1 MRKKYPNNN
10 IFMAQI
16 KFIAPVDTIK
26 GKLQNRDKTIFR
38 RKRIFDAEGHVIG
51 ELAQEAYV
59 VHNPRDWKKN
69 PPKGAEK
76 QRIDNWSNA
85 CKQASEIRK
94 NPDLLAQW
102 KQRWEAQLKQGE
114 ADAPIDP
121 TTRKPKIYIHFDC
134 FVRAAIFRSL
144 KQ

>member
-1 MRKKYPNNN
+1 
-10 IFMAQI
+10 MAQI

-76 QRIDNWSNA
+76 QRIDNWSSA

-102 KQRWEAQLKQGE
+102 KRRWEAQLKQGE

-121 TTRKPKIYIHFDC
+121 TTRKPKIYIRFDC